1 MTNGSSAQHAQG
13 KADGS
18 RLMAESSVVQ
28 LPLFE
33 EALAQYEATP
43 QRERQPR
50 FMTTSSEPVN
60 RLYTPADFPES
71 SYMDKLGFPG
81 QWPYTRGVHAT
92 GHRGRLWTMRM
103 FAGFGNAEETNQ
115 RFKYL
120 LANGNAGLS
129 VAYDMPTLYGYD
141 TDDPKAEGEFGTC
154 GVAVSSLADMEI
166 LFEGLPLDEI
176 TTSMTINSPAA
187 MIWAMYLV
195 NAEKRGVPWDRLSVT
210 TQNDILKEY
219 IAQKEYIFPPRPSTG
234 LVVDTFEFG
243 ATQVPRW
250 NTISISGY
258 HIREAGATALQ
269 ELAFTLAD
277 GIAYVQ
283 AAVDAGLDVD
293 LFAPR
298 LSFFFDV
305 HNDFLEEVAKLR
317 AARRVWARVMKERFG
332 ARNERSLWCRF
343 HCQTAGVSLFAEQPE
358 NNIVRTTVQALAA
371 VLGGTQ
377 SLHTN
382 SMDEAMALPSE
393 KAVRI
398 ALRTQQILAS
408 ESGVANTVD
417 PLGGSYVV
425 EALTD
430 RMERGCFE
438 YFKRI
443 DDIGGMLSAIERGFP
458 QREIADSAYRYQQ
471 EIDARER
478 IVVGVNDFTQ
488 GNEEPIAIPIHVI
501 SRESEERHLERLRRV
516 RRERDQTA
524 LATAL
529 QRLET
534 AARDG
539 RENLMPYLVDAVRAY
554 ATLGEM
560 CNLLRGVYGE
570 YREPALV

>member
-1 MTNGSSAQHAQG
+1 MV
-13 KADGS
+13 D
-18 RLMAESSVVQ
+18 VPVQ

-33 EALAQYEATP
+33 DALAQYQATP
-43 QRERQPR
+43 QRERQER
-50 FMTTSSEPVN
+50 FMTTSSDPVE
-60 RLYTPADFPES
+60 RLYTPADFHES
-71 SYMDKLGFPG
+71 EYMDRLGFPG
-81 QWPYTRGVHAT
+81 EWPFTRGVHQT

-103 FAGFGNAEETNQ
+103 FAGFGNAEETNE

-166 LFEGLPLDEI
+166 LFDGIPLDQV

-195 NAEKRGVPWDRLSVT
+195 NAEKRGIPWDKLSGT

-219 IAQKEYIFPPRPSTG
+219 IAQKEYIYPPRPSTK

-243 ATQVPRW
+243 AQRVPRW

-277 GIAYVQ
+277 GIQYVQ
-283 AAVDAGLDVD
+283 SAVDAGLDVD
-293 LFAPR
+293 VFAPR
-298 LSFFFDV
+298 LSFFFDI
-305 HNDFLEEVAKLR
+305 HNDFLEEIAKLR

-343 HCQTAGVSLFAEQPE
+343 HSQTAGVSLFVEQPE
-358 NNIVRTTVQALAA
+358 NNIVRTTIQALAA

-398 ALRTQQILAS
+398 ALRTQQIIAH

-417 PLGGSYVV
+417 PLGGSYAI

-430 RMERGCFE
+430 RMEEGCFD

-443 DDIGGMLSAIERGFP
+443 EEMGGMLSAIERGFP
-458 QREIADSAYRYQQ
+458 QREIADSAYRYQR
-471 EIDARER
+471 EIDAHER
-478 IVVGVNDFTQ
+478 IVVGVNDFLK
-488 GNEEPIAIPIHVI
+488 GNEEPIAIPIHTI
-501 SRESEERHLERLRRV
+501 TPESEARHLSRLQRVRLRHVGRNVQCAARRLRRASRTRGRLMV
-516 RRERDQTA
+516 SSRACEGSRARSFAAQKRF
-524 LATAL
+524 LA
-529 QRLET
+529 
-534 AARDG
+534 
-539 RENLMPYLVDAVRAY
+539 P
-554 ATLGEM
+554 LGM
-560 CNLLRGVYGE
+560 
-570 YREPALV
+570 